1 MFEVTMTRQCGFVT
15 ILGIPNVGKST
26 LTNALVGSKV
36 SIVSP
41 KVQTTR
47 RRVLGI
53 ALSDNA
59 QIVLIDTP
67 GIFAPKKR
75 LDRAMV
81 SAAWENIS
89 STDVLM
95 VMADAS
101 HRSQQDTLEILDRA
115 LHHSQAPIFLVIN
128 KIDLIQRPQ
137 LFDLITQLTEDRKIT
152 QVFLISAQKK
162 DGTAA
167 LLTALEKVMPEQ
179 PWMFPEDQL
188 TDMPMRLLAAE
199 ITREHIFRSLHQEL
213 PYAICVE
220 TEAWEEFKNGSVKIS
235 QVIHVEKEG
244 QKRILLGKGGHQ
256 IKYIRETA
264 AKEIQEILQQPV
276 HLFLHVK
283 ISENW
288 SEQRQHYADLGLNYE
303 A

>member
-1 MFEVTMTRQCGFVT
+1 MTKACGFVT

-26 LTNALVGSKV
+26 LTNALVGSKI

-47 RRVLGI
+47 RRILGI
-53 ALSDNA
+53 AMSNQV

-67 GIFAPKKR
+67 GIFVPKKR

-89 STDVLM
+89 NTDVVM

-101 HRSQQDTLEILDRA
+101 HRSQDDTLNILDRA
-115 LHHSQAPIFLVIN
+115 LNQSQAPIFLVIN
-128 KIDLIQRPQ
+128 KIDLIPRAK
-137 LFDLITQLTEDRKIT
+137 LLTLIAEMTEGRQVA

-162 DGTAA
+162 DGVSRLLNA
-167 LLTALEKVMPEQ
+167 LADAMPPQ

-188 TDMPMRLLAAE
+188 TDLPMRLLSAE

-220 TEAWEEFKNGSVKIS
+220 TEGWEEFKNGSVKIS
-235 QVIHVEKEG
+235 QIIYVEKEG
-244 QKRILLGKGGHQ
+244 QKRILLGKQGHQ
-256 IKYIRETA
+256 VKYIRETA
-264 AKEIQEILQQPV
+264 AKEIEELLGQPV

-283 ISENW
+283 VSENW
-288 SEQRQHYADLGLNYE
+288 SEQRQHYTDLGLNFE
-303 A
+303 S

>member
-1 MFEVTMTRQCGFVT
+1 MTKACGFVT

-26 LTNALVGSKV
+26 LTNALVGSKI

-53 ALSDNA
+53 AMSDQV
-59 QIVLIDTP
+59 QIILIDTP
-67 GIFAPKKR
+67 GIFVPKKR
-75 LDRAMV
+75 FDRAMV

-89 STDVLM
+89 DTDVLM

-101 HRSQQDTLEILDRA
+101 HRSQEDTLNILDRA
-115 LHHSQAPIFLVIN
+115 LEQSPAPVFLVIN
-128 KIDLIQRPQ
+128 KIDLIPRTK
-137 LFDLITQLTEDRKIT
+137 LLALIDQMTQQRKIA

-162 DGTAA
+162 DGVTRLLDA
-167 LLTALEKVMPEQ
+167 LADAMPQQ

-188 TDMPMRLLAAE
+188 TDLPMRLLSAE

-220 TEAWEEFKNGSVKIS
+220 CEGWEEFKNGSVKIS
-235 QVIHVEKEG
+235 QVIYVEKEG

-256 IKYIRETA
+256 VKYIRETA
-264 AKEIQEILQQPV
+264 VKEIQEILGQQV

-283 ISENW
+283 VSENW
-288 SEQRQHYADLGLNYE
+288 SEQRQHYTDLGLDFE